1 MQSFSFSSSSS
12 TLDQNNLLTFFWL
25 TVGMLIGQPVVFGI
39 LKLKVGVAELAL
51 LRSEVFKMPRAVVC
65 VAELILVVYS
75 RAVLATIGRPG
86 ERNNVSIRGADQT
99 VCETLEAG
107 QNNTAHG
114 VRMKYHETHTS
125 RKKLS

>member
-1 MQSFSFSSSSS
+1 MLQYAIIFFSSSSS

-51 LRSEVFKMPRAVVC
+51 LGSEVFKMPGAVVC

-75 RAVLATIGRPG
+75 RAVLATVGGPG
-86 ERNNVSIRGADQT
+86 ERNNVNIGGADQT
-99 VCETLEAG
+99 VCKSLEAG
-107 QNNTAHG
+107 Q
-114 VRMKYHETHTS
+114 
-125 RKKLS
+125 KKTQLTK